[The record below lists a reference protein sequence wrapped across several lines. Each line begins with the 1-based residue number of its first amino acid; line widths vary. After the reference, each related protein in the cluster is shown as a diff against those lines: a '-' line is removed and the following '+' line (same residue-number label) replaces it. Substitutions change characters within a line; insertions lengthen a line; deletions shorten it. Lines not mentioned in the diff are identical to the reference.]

1 MRMPV
6 VIDVESSGFG
16 RGGYPIEVGLVLPD
30 GSPHCYLI
38 APVRGWNS
46 WDEEAETVHGI
57 SREVLDM
64 HGRPA
69 LEVAKRLNA
78 LLGGK
83 TVYSDAWAFDMPW
96 LGKLFDAVGL
106 KQQFR
111 IAALQELMTPQQLDS
126 WRSVRIGVEQEMK
139 LKRHR
144 ASSDARILQE
154 TYRRTLDQVA

>member
-30 GSPHCYLI
+30 GSPHCFLI
-38 APVRGWNS
+38 SPVRGWTN
-46 WDEEAETVHGI
+46 WDEEAESVHGI

-69 LEVAKRLNA
+69 RDVAERLNA
-78 LLGGK
+78 LLAGK

-96 LGKLFDAVGL
+96 LGKLFDAVGME
-106 KQQFR
+106 QTFR
-111 IAALQELMTPQQLDS
+111 VAALQELMTPQQFDS
-126 WRSVRIGVEQEMK
+126 WSTVRLSVEQDMK

-144 ASSDARILQE
+144 ASGDARILQE
-154 TYRRTLDQVA
+154 TFRRTSGQAA